1 MKRRIL
7 LFVLII
13 LPLFVYSL
21 DYYPLSQIKEG
32 MILKGKTVLKGDR
45 LSEFKVKVTGILS
58 NVYPDKNF
66 IIGEIEGDY
75 YKETGVIAGMSGSPV
90 YYNGKIV
97 GAVSFSFPFTKRAIA
112 GITPYEDMISTEK
125 KTAPEVDIK
134 IELKDIYNGEII
146 RELKRKLSERAVN
159 FGFFKI
165 PLKASGFSSEIIKR
179 MSKDFSPFH
188 FTAIPASSSG
198 TIKIPEKIDESAITL
213 RDGDAIN
220 VHLMIGDFDLSAGGT
235 VTHVKGDNFYA
246 FGHPFF
252 NLGKIEYPVSKAKI
266 IGVVPSYESSFKLS
280 SVERYIGK
288 IIADRTSAIVGKI
301 GSFPDLIPM
310 KITMNYLKPKE
321 FEIKM
326 VRDKLLT
333 PLLVYNALANVISSE
348 IKAVGELSLKVEGT
362 IYLRNGKSVVYNDI
376 FSSADTA
383 GEFSILYASL
393 AYILMDNPVKEF
405 SIDRIEISISPY
417 EKKRVAVLKKV
428 ISEKYRVSPGEE
440 VRFSLYYKPLKEKM
454 KKEELAIMVPPFER
468 GSILYIFIADAKSMQ
483 DFETKKYQGGFKFP
497 DNEASLLRALNNLR
511 KNDIVYLKIFA
522 LKKSVFLNGYDY
534 SGIPSSVFK
543 LILPSQKDYNFT
555 FPNISIVKEY
565 ALPIDYKFEGKALIK
580 LEIK

>member
-1 MKRRIL
+1 MKKKAA
-7 LFVLII
+7 VLILFLVPFI
-13 LPLFVYSL
+13 LISAEFLPVS
-21 DYYPLSQIKEG
+21 KVREG
-32 MILKGKTVLKGDR
+32 MVLTGKTVLKGEK
-45 LSEFKVKVTGILS
+45 LSEFKVKVTGILK
-58 NVYPDKNF
+58 NMYPNKSF

-75 YKETGVIAGMSGSPV
+75 YRETGVIAGMSGSPV

-112 GITPYEDMISTEK
+112 GITPYEDMITTEK

-134 IELKDIYNGEII
+134 IDLKDISNGKII
-146 RELKRKLSERAVN
+146 ERLKKELKKRAVN

-165 PLKASGFSSEIIKR
+165 PLKASGFSTDIVKKLNEE
-179 MSKDFSPFH
+179 FSPFH
-188 FTAIPASSSG
+188 FMAIPSSSG
-198 TIKIPEKIDESAITL
+198 KIRIPEKIDTSSINL

-235 VTHVKGDNFYA
+235 VTHVKGDTFYA

-280 SVERYIGK
+280 SVENYIGK
-288 IIADRTSAIVGKI
+288 IVADRTSAIVGEI
-301 GSFPDLIPM
+301 GSFPDLVSM
-310 KITMNYLKPKE
+310 KITMNYMKPE
-321 FEIKM
+321 VFEIKM

-333 PLLVYNALANVISSE
+333 PLLIYNALANVISSE
-348 IKAVGELSLKVEGT
+348 IKAVGELSLRVDGI

-376 FSSADTA
+376 FSSNDTM
-383 GEFSILYASL
+383 GEFSLLYASL

-405 SIDRIEISISPY
+405 NIDRLEINISPY

-428 ISEKYRVSPGEE
+428 ISEKYRVLPGEN
-440 VRFSLYYKPLKEKM
+440 VNFSLYYKPLKEKL
-454 KKEELAIMVPPFER
+454 KVEKLSIPIPPFEK
-468 GSILYIFIADAKSMQ
+468 GSIIYIFIADAKSMQ
-483 DFETKKYQGGFKFP
+483 AFEAKKYQGGFKFP
-497 DNEASLLRALNNLR
+497 ETESALLRALNNLR
-511 KNDIVYLKIFA
+511 KNDIVYLKVFA
-522 LKKSVFLNGYDY
+522 LRKSVFLNGYDY
-534 SGIPSSVFK
+534 SGVPSSIFK
-543 LILPSQKDYNFT
+543 LLLPSQKDYNYS
-555 FPNISIVKEY
+555 FPNISIIKEY